1 MLRRGWKLMQETDAA
16 LGNAQHQ
23 PGVAHFDDH
32 DPFPLR
38 ECHCVYPFDKAGAPQ
53 TRPEPETAH
62 YPCTDENQ
70 PNTVNKPITVRTIA
84 PAPVSTINALDGS
97 ARRGDEKRQALSAP
111 IFQQDEN
118 LDRSLSMQHN

>member
-53 TRPEPETAH
+53 TS
-62 YPCTDENQ
+62 
-70 PNTVNKPITVRTIA
+70 PNPVNKPITVRTIA

-118 LDRSLSMQHN
+118 L